1 MSPGLNRNPPPVA
14 HVTHVTRRA
23 RTRRLV
29 FIGLCAVPV
38 LTGRLIELRSFD
50 RMQLL
55 ETTSETSASV
65 SLGDIDRDGDLDV
78 ILAKG
83 RHWPL
88 RNLVLRNDGHATFTA
103 EAIGDS
109 ADRTYTAALAD
120 LNGDGTL
127 DLVVSNDRPDAKL
140 VYLSDATGHYRAAG
154 TFGKPEWSTRYVTVA
169 DLNGDTRPDIIVA
182 NRSSNP
188 AAPRPSFVCL
198 NDGSAHFPVC
208 TPLPTQSATIIV
220 ASDFDGDGT
229 TDLFVPHRDGGQS
242 VMLWNDGTGR
252 FTGGAEP
259 LGPAPVSVR
268 AAVAGDIDGDG
279 KPDLVLGDLTTK
291 KILFFRNLGS
301 RRFADG
307 VEISIGAIEAGAIA
321 IGDLNKDRSP
331 DIVVGAA
338 EGPGTI
344 FFNTSRGAQ
353 ISFASIRWNDGKGTV
368 YGVAIGDLD
377 GDTWP
382 DLAVARSEAPNAIW
396 FNGPAAKK

>member
-1 MSPGLNRNPPPVA
+1 MRLDSESHVPSPHRTARPTCGVA
-14 HVTHVTRRA
+14 C
-23 RTRRLV
+23 RLV
-29 FIGLCAVPV
+29 LTASAFLVPV
-38 LTGRLIELRSFD
+38 SGVRLIEMRSFE

-65 SLGDIDRDGDLDV
+65 SLGDIDRDGDLDI

-88 RNLVLRNDGHATFTA
+88 RNLVLRNDGKATFTT

-127 DLVVSNDRPDAKL
+127 DLVVSNDRPDKKL
-140 VYLSDATGHYRAAG
+140 IYLSDATGHYRAAG
-154 TFGKPEWSTRYVTVA
+154 TFGQAEWSTRYVTVA
-169 DLNGDTRPDIIVA
+169 DLNGDKRPDIIVA

-188 AAPRPSFVCL
+188 ASPRPSFVCL
-198 NDGSAHFPVC
+198 NDGAANFPVC

-220 ASDFDGDGT
+220 ASDVDGDGAI
-229 TDLFVPHRDGGQS
+229 DLLVPHRDGGQS
-242 VMLWNDGTGR
+242 VMLWNDGR
-252 FTGGAEP
+252 GAFSVAAQAI
-259 LGPAPVSVR
+259 GAPRVSVR
-268 AAVAGDIDGDG
+268 AAAAADIDGDG
-279 KPDLVLGDLTTK
+279 MTDFVIGDLESK
-291 KILFFRNLGS
+291 RILVFRNLGQ
-301 RRFADG
+301 RRFADAE
-307 VEISIGAIEAGAIA
+307 EISAGALEAGAIA
-321 IGDLNKDRSP
+321 IADLNKDGTR

-338 EGPGTI
+338 EGTGTI
-344 FFNTSRGAQ
+344 FFNTSRGVQLAFEQ
-353 ISFASIRWNDGKGTV
+353 VRWNDGKGVV

-396 FNGPAAKK
+396 FSGPTKR

>member
-1 MSPGLNRNPPPVA
+1 MSPGLNGSPKP
-14 HVTHVTRRA
+14 VTHAAPHSRRPRA
-23 RTRRLV
+23 RRLV
-29 FIGLCAVPV
+29 FIGICALPV
-38 LTGRLIELRSFD
+38 LTARLVELRSFE

-88 RNLVLRNDGHATFTA
+88 RNLVLRNDGRAHFTP

-140 VYLSDATGHYRAAG
+140 IYLSDATGHYRAAG
-154 TFGKPEWSTRYVTVA
+154 TFGHPEWSTRYVTVA
-169 DLNGDTRPDIIVA
+169 DLNGDARPDIIVA

-188 AAPRPSFVCL
+188 ATPRPSFVCL
-198 NDGSAHFPVC
+198 NDGAASFPVC

-252 FTGGAEP
+252 FSGSAAP
-259 LGPAPVSVR
+259 LGPSQVSVR
-268 AAVAGDIDGDG
+268 AAAAGDIDGDG
-279 KPDLVLGDLTTK
+279 TPDLVLGDLTTK
-291 KILFFRNLGS
+291 RILVFRNLGS
-301 RRFADG
+301 RRFADAA
-307 VEISIGAIEAGAIA
+307 EISTGALEAGAIG
-321 IGDLNKDRSP
+321 IGDLNKDRAL

-338 EGPGTI
+338 EGPGTV

-353 ISFASIRWNDGKGTV
+353 PGFSSIRWNDGKGTV

-396 FNGPAAKK
+396 FNGPAARK